1 MNTVVQHSLRT
12 LKLYAA
18 TFSVHARLI
27 LSPIDPINAGWYER
41 VAQQL
46 PVHKELAQI
55 IRAGLALL
63 EGFSNKNSKVSTCIN

>member
-1 MNTVVQHSLRT
+1 MG
-12 LKLYAA
+12 
-18 TFSVHARLI
+18 
-27 LSPIDPINAGWYER
+27 PINAGWYER

-63 EGFSNKNSKVSTCIN
+63 EGFNNKNSKVSTCIS